1 MVSLRQ
7 PDGDVQVETTEAIKF
22 IWWTGDI
29 GSDLMGISYQTEFPN
44 SLSSL
49 RSYMD
54 KVAGR
59 RACSQ
64 KKTSLGMSRSCS
76 SLSLLQYATV
86 MFLSCHSPVLVISF
100 WREKST
106 DVHSQLSTQ
115 PIPDGML
122 DFQLVLSS
130 WFSAWWLV
138 TPQAMIMLTWRRRCT
153 CDLQEKLCTNVLLV
167 SPSRFACRYV
177 F

>member
-7 PDGDVQVETTEAIKF
+7 PDGDVQVETAEAIKF

-29 GSDLMGISYQTEFPN
+29 GNDLMGISYQTEFPN

-86 MFLSCHSPVLVISF
+86 MFLSCHGPVLVIWF
-100 WREKST
+100 LREKAQTYTHSSPHSPSPMECWT
-106 DVHSQLSTQ
+106 FNWSCPADSQL
-115 PIPDGML
+115 DGL
-122 DFQLVLSS
+122 
-130 WFSAWWLV
+130 
-138 TPQAMIMLTWRRRCT
+138 WRHR
-153 CDLQEKLCTNVLLV
+153 LCL
-167 SPSRFACRYV
+167 C
-177 F
+177 